1 MLITV
6 RNKAHIQKLKAQLK
20 NEFDMKDLREVKKI
34 LCMKITQ
41 DRGSRRL
48 WLPQENYVLKVLERF
63 NMAEARP
70 VTTFLV
76 DHFKLSFKQYPQS
89 PKEEEEM
96 SQVPYA
102 SALGSLMYVM
112 VCTRPDS
119 AYAVS
124 TISQFMSNLGKQ
136 HWKTIKWV
144 LR

>member
-1 MLITV
+1 MMIAA
-6 RNKAHIQKLKAQLK
+6 RNMARIQKLKAQLK

-76 DHFKLSFKQYPQS
+76 DHFKLSFKQ
-89 PKEEEEM
+89 
-96 SQVPYA
+96 
-102 SALGSLMYVM
+102 
-112 VCTRPDS
+112 
-119 AYAVS
+119 
-124 TISQFMSNLGKQ
+124 
-136 HWKTIKWV
+136 
-144 LR
+144 